1 MMKERIKNYLLEFLT
16 AENLTYE
23 NLSDD
28 NDDSIYY
35 IKMESDLGVFDCYIN
50 VHEDQNLIEVISHF
64 PLKIMENKRQ
74 EIGLHLHEINKKL
87 FFGNFEFDFDTGE
100 IRVKT
105 YMLTEN
111 IIEKSFMNFSTIFQ
125 RNHQI
130 IDEFIPGCLEI
141 SYGNVDSS
149 LVISTLKTNSKIRLN

>member
-1 MMKERIKNYLLEFLT
+1 MKERIKNYLLEFLT

-28 NDDSIYY
+28 NDESIYY
-35 IKMESDLGVFDCYIN
+35 VKMESDLGVFDCYIN

-87 FFGNFEFDFDTGE
+87 FFGNFEFEFDTGE

-141 SYGNVDSS
+141 SYGNVDST

>member
-1 MMKERIKNYLLEFLT
+1 MMKERIKNYLLEYLST
-16 AENLTYE
+16 ENLTYE
-23 NLSDD
+23 KISDD
-28 NDDSIYY
+28 VDETNYY

-50 VHEDQNLIEVISHF
+50 IIDDQNLIEVISHF
-64 PLKIMENKRQ
+64 PLKIMENKKQ
-74 EIGLHLHEINKKL
+74 EIGFHLHEINKKL
-87 FFGNFEFDFDTGE
+87 FFGNFEFDFFTGE

-111 IIEKSFMNFSTIFQ
+111 IIENSFINFSTIFH

-141 SYGNVDSS
+141 AYGNVDST

>member
-28 NDDSIYY
+28 NDESIYY
-35 IKMESDLGVFDCYIN
+35 VKMESDLGVFDCYIN

-100 IRVKT
+100 ICVKT

-141 SYGNVDSS
+141 SYGNVDST